1 MTTYNLQ
8 WSETESYTPNLSTF
22 SKAPN
27 FVYEKEFDTIED
39 AKEAYEKELKGTT
52 MKAFTS
58 LDFSPTDEETRT
70 NGTCLEII
78 EISEDDINVVE
89 TSVYYWVE

>member
-8 WSETESYTPNLSTF
+8 WSATEAYTPNLSTF
-22 SKAPN
+22 SKVPN
-27 FVYEKEFDTIED
+27 FVYEKEFNTIEEARD
-39 AKEAYEKELKGTT
+39 AYENELKGTT

-70 NGTCLEII
+70 HGTCLEII
-78 EISEDDINVVE
+78 EVDNDNINSVE
-89 TSVYYWVE
+89 SSAYYWFE